1 MAAILWYHIMAFCVR
16 CQRTVS
22 HFLMSRVLS
31 VHWMMTLSRW
41 WAHWAWVRGNPC
53 QTQSSLRSPT
63 RSARVWWP
71 VQTAAVPWWV
81 RMLIFFRF
89 CPVLFGY
96 WVCNWYC
103 FMTFSAVVIVFLCL
117 HLTSLLCAEY
127 ECVCNLTLSI
137 HLCWK
142 QTDWSLLNW
151 LGFLSNVWMLQI
163 TLKTMYDTVWSIF
176 CNSIIFTCTSY

>member
-1 MAAILWYHIMAFCVR
+1 MGFVFSVPSQEIGWEERLRNDIFCDEWDVKLCSVLKNLQGFLHNLLWLFFIMAAILWYHIMSFCVH

-31 VHWMMTLSRW
+31 VHWTMTLSRW

-63 RSARVWWP
+63 RLAQVWWP

-103 FMTFSAVVIVFLCL
+103 FMVFSAVLIVFLCL
-117 HLTSLLCAEY
+117 HLT
-127 ECVCNLTLSI
+127 
-137 HLCWK
+137 
-142 QTDWSLLNW
+142 
-151 LGFLSNVWMLQI
+151 
-163 TLKTMYDTVWSIF
+163 
-176 CNSIIFTCTSY
+176 